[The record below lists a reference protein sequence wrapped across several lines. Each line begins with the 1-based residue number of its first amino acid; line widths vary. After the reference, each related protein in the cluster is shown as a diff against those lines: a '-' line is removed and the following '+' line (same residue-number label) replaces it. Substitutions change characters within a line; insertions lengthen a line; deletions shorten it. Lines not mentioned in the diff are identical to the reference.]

1 MIGMEEGIEKILEE
15 SRRAYEEQELRR
27 VNEEQELRR
36 LIIEIEKSEEEER
49 QRQELRRRRE
59 VALEEEEARRR
70 QAEQERKSKEL
81 KQLQEQ
87 EEANHTSLRNE
98 DFDEEYQAAIQASL
112 TSHDQERSRHHY
124 NQRTHLLLES
134 LEQPPL
140 GRCRQCIE
148 IPKETGQLVVGVHHH
163 HAKDIARRV
172 GGDCKIRLLPRNISI
187 NFDGQMGDCLL
198 IEASN
203 PESVEIAETWLVNR
217 VADLFFQKETQM
229 GSSRVGAQV
238 KNSRC
243 FVDSQGYKPVP
254 DRRKTQQD
262 VWEPFASQS
271 TFPQVGSLFVL
282 I

>member
-1 MIGMEEGIEKILEE
+1 MEEGIEEILEE

-27 VNEEQELRR
+27 ATEEQELRR
-36 LIIEIEKSEEEER
+36 LILEIEKSEEEE

-70 QAEQERKSKEL
+70 QKEL

-87 EEANHTSLRNE
+87 EEATQTSLRNE
-98 DFDEEYQAAIQASL
+98 EYDEEYQAAIRASL
-112 TSHDQERSRHHY
+112 TSHDQERNRHHH

-134 LEQPPL
+134 LEQPLP

-148 IPKETGQLVVGVHHH
+148 IPKDAGQLVVGVHHH
-163 HAKDIARRV
+163 HTKDIARRA

-203 PESVEIAETWLVNR
+203 PESVEIAATWLVNR
-217 VADLFFQKETQM
+217 VADLFFQDTQI

-243 FVDSQGYKPVP
+243 SVDSRGSKPAQE
-254 DRRKTQQD
+254 RRKTHQD
-262 VWEPFASQS
+262 VLERLPSFHPPASQKRS
-271 TFPQVGSLFVL
+271 IIPQVVSHLS
-282 I
+282 